1 MKRKWHKEQKDGY
14 ILIVNEGG
22 KNLGYSP
29 ESGVEILEVDGYAFK
44 NLSRSGKL
52 EKYEDWRLP
61 VEERIEDLVSKMTV
75 EQIAGLMLYSSH
87 QTVTRPDSGDTFNQ
101 RFAGTYDG
109 KPFDP
114 KTGDISRITDQQKE
128 FLKEDYV
135 RHILLTSVESAEE
148 AAKWNNHVQE
158 FCESMDWG
166 IPANISSDP
175 RHGAV
180 SNGEFFVG
188 AKGMISQW
196 PSELGLAAAFDPDVG
211 KEFGQVMSKEYR
223 GLGITTA
230 LSPQIDLASD
240 PRWNRYNG
248 TFGEGTKLA
257 ADMARAYIDGCQTT
271 EESPDGWGE
280 DSVNA
285 MVKHWPGGGTGE
297 GGRDAHFSYGK
308 YAVYPGDNFEEH
320 LKPFTEG
327 AFCLDGKTEKASAVM
342 PYYTISYGV
351 DQKYGENV
359 GNSYSKYLITDLL
372 REKYQYD
379 GVVCTDWGITATC
392 SSDYM
397 ICGMNWG
404 VAHLSVEERHYK
416 ALMAGVDQFGG
427 NNDKEPVLTAY
438 RMGCAHVGE
447 EAMRKRM
454 EASARRLLKNIFR
467 PGLFENP
474 YIDSTDSENTVG
486 KPEYMRAGYEAQ
498 QKSVVLLKNKN
509 QVLPLAKGTK
519 VFIPDCPATSLYGMP
534 ALFAEDLL
542 VPAHPW
548 LDRKQAEKYVTV
560 VDSPVEAD
568 VAVVFME
575 NPKPMIPGYSKD
587 TGYVPVTLQYRPYTS
602 EKGRE
607 KSIAGGDP
615 FHDQN
620 PDRSYKGK
628 TNTSANEKQLDVF
641 LEVKKAMGEKPVVAV
656 LDVTGPMI
664 MEEFEP
670 LADAVLM
677 GFELQKQVYLD
688 ALTGQ
693 FIPGGLLPFQIPE
706 NMDAVEEQLEDIP
719 RDVRCYTD
727 ELGQIYDFAYGMDF
741 QNVIKDE
748 RVEKY
753 K

>member
-1 MKRKWHKEQKDGY
+1 M
-14 ILIVNEGG
+14 G
-22 KNLGYSP
+22 K
-29 ESGVEILEVDGYAFK
+29 
-44 NLSRSGKL
+44 
-52 EKYEDWRLP
+52 
-61 VEERIEDLVSKMTV
+61 
-75 EQIAGLMLYSSH
+75 
-87 QTVTRPDSGDTFNQ
+87 
-101 RFAGTYDG
+101 
-109 KPFDP
+109 
-114 KTGDISRITDQQKE
+114 
-128 FLKEDYV
+128 
-135 RHILLTSVESAEE
+135 
-148 AAKWNNHVQE
+148 
-158 FCESMDWG
+158 
-166 IPANISSDP
+166 
-175 RHGAV
+175 
-180 SNGEFFVG
+180 
-188 AKGMISQW
+188 
-196 PSELGLAAAFDPDVG
+196 
-211 KEFGQVMSKEYR
+211 
-223 GLGITTA
+223 
-230 LSPQIDLASD
+230 
-240 PRWNRYNG
+240 
-248 TFGEGTKLA
+248 
-257 ADMARAYIDGCQTT
+257 AYIDGCQTT
-271 EESPDGWGE
+271 EESPGGWGE

-392 SSDYM
+392 SSDDM

-427 NNDKEPVLTAY
+427 NNDKEPVITAY
-438 RMGCAHVGE
+438 RMGCARIGE

-454 EASARRLLKNIFR
+454 EASAKRLLKNIFR

-474 YIDSTDSENTVG
+474 YIDSSNSENTVG
-486 KPEYMRAGYEAQ
+486 KPEYMKAGYETQ

-519 VFIPDCPATSLYGMP
+519 VFIPDCPDTSLYGMP

-542 VPAHPW
+542 VPGHPW

-560 VDSPVEAD
+560 VGNPEEAD
-568 VAVVFME
+568 AAIAFME
-575 NPKPMIPGYSKD
+575 NPKPMIPGYSGS

-602 EKGRE
+602 KKGRE

-615 FHDQN
+615 FHYQK

-628 TNTSANEKQLDVF
+628 TNTSANETQLDVF
-641 LEVKKAMGEKPVVAV
+641 LETKKAMGEKPVIAV
-656 LDVTGPMI
+656 LDVTGPMV

-670 LADAVLM
+670 LADAIFM
-677 GFELQKQVYLD
+677 GFEVQKQVYLD

-693 FIPGGLLPFQIPE
+693 FILGGLLPFQIPE
-706 NMDAVEEQLEDIP
+706 NMDAVEEQLEDVP

-727 ELGQIYDFAYGMDF
+727 ELGHIYDFAYGMDF
-741 QNVIKDE
+741 QNVIRDE

-753 K
+753 R